1 MTEHASESGHWY
13 DKLSNPRYTVVG
25 KNGKERP
32 TTLRD
37 ARKEG
42 WVPGATVII
51 KCAAAPGLQ
60 AWIIEQH
67 MLACLTTERADGETE
82 KDFIARI
89 KRDANEQAK
98 KAADRGTTIHA
109 WVQGG
114 FEGERLNI
122 EGYKYYMAAKNTL
135 ENALNADIKWI
146 CEKPFATSKYGGKVD
161 LHNDKYLIDIKTTD
175 KDISTL
181 KTWHEQHM
189 QLAAYSNGLGGPER
203 QCFVLYINTLTA
215 DALLL
220 PIEQDEITTGLACFN
235 ALVEYWRAKNK
246 VT

>member
-122 EGYKYYMAAKNTL
+122 EGYKYYMSAKNTL

-146 CEKPFATSKYGGKVD
+146 CEKPFATDKYGGKVD

>member
-1 MTEHASESGHWY
+1 MIEHASESGHWY
-13 DKLSNPRYTVVG
+13 DKLGNPRYTIVG

-37 ARKEG
+37 ARKEN

-67 MLACLTTERADGETE
+67 MLACLTTERVDGETE

-89 KRDANEQAK
+89 KRDANEHAK
-98 KAADRGTTIHA
+98 KAADRGTTIHV

-114 FEGERLNI
+114 FEGEKLSA
-122 EGYKYYMAAKNTL
+122 EGERFYLSAL
-135 ENALNADIKWI
+135 EELETIVGKQQWI
-146 CEKPFATSKYGGKVD
+146 CEKPFATDKYGGKVD

-189 QLAAYSNGLGGPER
+189 QLAAYSHGLGGPER
-203 QCFVLYINTLTA
+203 QCFILYINTLTA

-220 PIEQDEITTGLACFN
+220 PVEQDEITTGLKCFN

-246 VT
+246 VE